1 MIASCI
7 GTTIVIPSCYIFM
20 YTFNF
25 GIYGLYMAAG
35 LKDFIQLIITVIYCH
50 RKPEIRKVMQPYDC
64 ETFRGWGEYLKIS
77 LPATVMICAEWW
89 AFEILTVMAG
99 MLGVLEL
106 SSQVIA

>member
-1 MIASCI
+1 
-7 GTTIVIPSCYIFM
+7 
-20 YTFNF
+20 
-25 GIYGLYMAAG
+25 MAAG

-50 RKPEIRKVMQPYDC
+50 CKPEIRKVMQPHDC

-106 SSQVIA
+106 SS